1 MLGWAGPLPQARQV
15 VELIPSKLRGGAG
28 FREAGPHLGTLWK
41 HLWQL
46 QEDRPCHLGWRR
58 QGGVRSCY
66 GPDRRTRHLV
76 G

>member
-28 FREAGPHLGTLWK
+28 FREAGPDLGTLWK

-46 QEDRPCHLGWRR
+46 REDTP
-58 QGGVRSCY
+58 
-66 GPDRRTRHLV
+66 
-76 G
+76 